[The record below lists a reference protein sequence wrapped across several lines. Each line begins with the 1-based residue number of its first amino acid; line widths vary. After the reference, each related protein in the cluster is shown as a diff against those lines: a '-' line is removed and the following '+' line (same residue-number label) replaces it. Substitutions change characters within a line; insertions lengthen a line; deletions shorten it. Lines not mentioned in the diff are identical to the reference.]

1 MRLLAYSVG
10 GEVHGI
16 DQRREKQR
24 HASTDAYHLPFPS
37 FCRKAGWSNNQP
49 ECQCIDIIYGSDK
62 LFYYRV
68 EPYKHNNYMAI
79 DNHT

>member
-1 MRLLAYSVG
+1 MEHHLKMMLDGKIMTLEVYTYSR
-10 GEVHGI
+10 HGI
-16 DQRREKQR
+16 LQMGPLTYAVAIGSPEWQLRESHSLK
-24 HASTDAYHLPFPS
+24 
-37 FCRKAGWSNNQP
+37 
-49 ECQCIDIIYGSDK
+49 K